1 MYIDVYLVIVVIL
14 TLSMEQWRT
23 SFNPDDVAGSDDVAA
38 TFLKSSSSQVFKTV
52 LISRIALLTKKWLV
66 IAPPLDYVSI
76 KLNMSL

>member
-1 MYIDVYLVIVVIL
+1 MYIDVYLVLVVIL

-23 SFNPDDVAGSDDVAA
+23 SFNPDDVAGADDVAA
-38 TFLKSSSSQVFKTV
+38 TFLKSSSIQVSKTV
-52 LISRIALLTKKWLV
+52 LISTIGLLMKKWLV